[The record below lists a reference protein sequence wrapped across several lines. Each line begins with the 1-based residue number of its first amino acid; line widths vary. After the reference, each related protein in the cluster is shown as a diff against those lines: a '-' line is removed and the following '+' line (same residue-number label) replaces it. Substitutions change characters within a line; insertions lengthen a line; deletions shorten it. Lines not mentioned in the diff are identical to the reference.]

1 MSTGIRIDSVEKLF
15 GTNPVLKGINLE
27 VANGELVSILGSS
40 GCGKTTLLRIVAGL
54 ERASAGHV
62 YFGEELQDQI
72 TVEKRAIAMVFQK
85 ALLFP
90 NMTIGENVAFSLRA
104 QKNAPVQGQFR
115 SLVLLHRLR
124 REAMMLFHASW
135 TKKKELILRCVKC

>member
-90 NMTIGENVAFSLRA
+90 NMTIG
-104 QKNAPVQGQFR
+104 
-115 SLVLLHRLR
+115 
-124 REAMMLFHASW
+124 
-135 TKKKELILRCVKC
+135 